1 MIDDVMIFNHIKD
14 TIDKHD
20 INELKSIEKKI
31 GGSNI
36 QHGGTLETGINVTE
50 YDSVIQGSIR
60 EIIDKLTNI
69 DADNATITNDLN
81 NIRDIITDLKKV
93 PAVSNSS
100 KANELIFKLNT
111 ILSGIAKTTNNNIVL
126 ANQIKTSSTTVQ
138 PSNGQTNTNQ
148 TGQQQS
154 SNGQNGAT
162 TGQTNQQQT
171 GQTTQTGQ
179 QQNAQNKTT
188 GQQQN
193 GQTTQNGQ
201 QQNAQQQQPAQQQPA
216 QQQPAQQN
224 KLTTGQ
230 QQQTTG
236 QQVKK

>member
-1 MIDDVMIFNHIKD
+1 MELSDYLNKKKTNIVKLSKRMIDDVMIFNHIKD

-100 KANELIFKLNT
+100 K
-111 ILSGIAKTTNNNIVL
+111 
-126 ANQIKTSSTTVQ
+126 
-138 PSNGQTNTNQ
+138 SN
-148 TGQQQS
+148 
-154 SNGQNGAT
+154 
-162 TGQTNQQQT
+162 
-171 GQTTQTGQ
+171 
-179 QQNAQNKTT
+179 
-188 GQQQN
+188 
-193 GQTTQNGQ
+193 
-201 QQNAQQQQPAQQQPA
+201 
-216 QQQPAQQN
+216 
-224 KLTTGQ
+224 
-230 QQQTTG
+230 
-236 QQVKK
+236 